1 MGQFWAGP
9 SPDNNKTEFNM
20 LFVLGLLT
28 FFLSVVSSKLI
39 RADPEVVQGHGFA
52 APPSG
57 HHPHPQPPP
66 RRPNRVKTI
75 SQFDKPGGFHPGANP
90 YAGVELGPSTEQ
102 VFVSGPPLGDE
113 FLTQYQKLL
122 ENAQLNS
129 KLCSIQTA
137 GQFGVQ
143 FGLT

>member
-1 MGQFWAGP
+1 MFC
-9 SPDNNKTEFNM
+9 
-20 LFVLGLLT
+20 
-28 FFLSVVSSKLI
+28 LSVVSAKLI

-102 VFVSGPPLGDE
+102 VFVSGPPLGR
-113 FLTQYQKLL
+113 LSLVHKIRWKLRKTDHQQTL
-122 ENAQLNS
+122 
-129 KLCSIQTA
+129 LCI
-137 GQFGVQ
+137 
-143 FGLT
+143 